1 MLVVSTQVQDG
12 QHGDDGRLQR
22 RVERPELA
30 RDLGPHAGGFVA
42 VIDLEVGLEQLDDRE
57 VRRGLA
63 VRDGP
68 GLEDEPVARMMG
80 VRELPEHPGLSQTGL
95 AHERHDLTLSGRRA
109 RKGGRQQLHL
119 GLAADE
125 TGEPA
130 ERGYLKPCPRV
141 ADPDDLVNLHRL
153 DTHRTERSRLDVSR
167 REPARLSGHQDAA
180 RLGRLL
186 HAGRQVRRLTDRRV
200 VHVEIAADRPHDDFA
215 GVEADA
221 DPHGGAVGVSGERVG
236 VSPSRL
242 LHPESRQARPYRVVL
257 EGDGSTEEG
266 HDSVA
271 HHLVDRAFVLVN
283 GIHHQL
289 EHGVENR
296 PRFFG
301 VAVGQQFHRPFQVGE
316 QHRHLLALA
325 LERAPGGED
334 LLGEVLR
341 GVSVGRAEP
350 RRRRAGDLG
359 ERTSSYRVRRRWRPG
374 ERGAAAAAELLT
386 GFVRETA
393 RLAGRSKRGAA
404 LGAEPA
410 SIAVLCRALEA
421 FHTDVSAGGGVRIE
435 PGADRV
441 NSQETTLKTP
451 DLRAIVP
458 VLFQ

>member
-1 MLVVSTQVQDG
+1 MLVVSRQVQDG

-80 VRELPEHPGLSQTGL
+80 VREFPEHPGFSQTGL
-95 AHERHDLTLSGRRA
+95 AHKSHDLTLSGRCA

-125 TGEPA
+125 TGETA

-141 ADPDDLVNLHRL
+141 AEADNLVNFHRL
-153 DTHRTERSRLDVSR
+153 GQPLDTDRTKRSRLDVSC

-221 DPHGGAVGVSGERVG
+221 NPHGGAVGATGERVG

-242 LHPESRQARPYRVVL
+242 LHPESRQACPHGVVL
-257 EGDGSTEEG
+257 EGDGSSEEG
-266 HDSVA
+266 HDPVA
-271 HHLVDRAFVLVN
+271 HHLVDCAFVLVN
-283 GIHHQL
+283 RLHHQL
-289 EHGVENR
+289 EHGVEDR
-296 PRFFG
+296 ACFFG
-301 VAVGQQFHRPFQVGE
+301 VAVSQEFHRALQVSE
-316 QHRHLLALA
+316 QHRHLFALA
-325 LERAPGGED
+325 LEGALGGED
-334 LLGEVLR
+334 LLREVLGGIR
-341 GVSVGRAEP
+341 LGRAEP
-350 RRRRAGDLG
+350 G
-359 ERTSSYRVRRRWRPG
+359 Y
-374 ERGAAAAAELLT
+374 
-386 GFVRETA
+386 
-393 RLAGRSKRGAA
+393 
-404 LGAEPA
+404 
-410 SIAVLCRALEA
+410 
-421 FHTDVSAGGGVRIE
+421 
-435 PGADRV
+435 
-441 NSQETTLKTP
+441 
-451 DLRAIVP
+451 
-458 VLFQ
+458 